1 LSFEILLSPKRS
13 RSFLRTH
20 AKTAIPLPEKATYLG
35 SEPGNIG
42 GSVLLI
48 LRFWQNPKYDP
59 DQVEHT
65 EQLGLRRPQTCG
77 PPHPAA
83 MSHLPFS
90 QNALY
95 VLPRPAEC
103 RLLCRTALGIER
115 PPLRCAS
122 HGNERVADSERKW
135 RADVALG
142 LPCWPPSRR

>member
-1 LSFEILLSPKRS
+1 VKQPSASGP
-13 RSFLRTH
+13 
-20 AKTAIPLPEKATYLG
+20 
-35 SEPGNIG
+35 PGVG
-42 GSVLLI
+42 ERARGKCFQWTGSVLLI

-103 RLLCRTALGIER
+103 RLV
-115 PPLRCAS
+115 CA
-122 HGNERVADSERKW
+122 EQL
-135 RADVALG
+135 LG
-142 LPCWPPSRR
+142 LKGLRYAAQAMATNGLLTLRGNGVQMSR